1 MKNMMIGLGIGMAG
15 GMGVAAYMMM
25 NPNTKRNANKMLN
38 KAMDNANMALDDMKN
53 KIYYAA
59 AKIIKHFAAP

>member
-53 KIYYAA
+53 KM
-59 AKIIKHFAAP
+59 K